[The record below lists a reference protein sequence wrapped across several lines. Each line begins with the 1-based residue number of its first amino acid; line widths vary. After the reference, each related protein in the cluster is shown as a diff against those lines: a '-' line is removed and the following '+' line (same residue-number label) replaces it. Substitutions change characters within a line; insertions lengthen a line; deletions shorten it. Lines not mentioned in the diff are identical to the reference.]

1 MFKKLESTTFS
12 KFFLL
17 SLLLLALPLVACD
30 TLADIASAAPTEQTE
45 NIPPVDPASKDANE
59 ITQPVA
65 EITIVGD
72 NVTNSMTTAD
82 LSVDEIADL
91 MFMREEEKL
100 ARDVYLAL
108 FELWGTP
115 VFQNIAASEQAHMD
129 ALLGLINQYGLEDP
143 AAGNDAGVFSDPDLQ
158 DLYNQLIATGSQS
171 LADALIVGGA
181 VEEIDILDLQGS
193 LAQTRNNDIISVYQT
208 LLTGSE
214 NHLRAFV
221 PSWEREAGEVYQPQY
236 LDQYDYADIMAG
248 SIGGNDQGQG
258 NQGQGNQGQDGQ
270 DQGNQGQ
277 GGQGQ
282 GGQGQGGQG
291 GNGNRGSSK
300 GGGRGGNG
308 GSFDNSLGDVDD
320 LEQQTTD

>member
-1 MFKKLESTTFS
+1 MFKKLQSTTFN
-12 KFFLL
+12 KLFLL

-30 TLADIASAAPTEQTE
+30 TLADTASASPTEQTE
-45 NIPPVDPASKDANE
+45 IIVPVDTASNDANE
-59 ITQPVA
+59 IAQTVA
-65 EITIVGD
+65 ENTIVAD
-72 NVTNSMTTAD
+72 SVTNSVSTAD

-108 FELWGTP
+108 FEQWGTP

-143 AAGNDAGVFSDPDLQ
+143 AAGNEAGVFSDPDLQ
-158 DLYNQLIATGSQS
+158 ELYDQLIVTGSQS

-193 LAQTRNNDIISVYQT
+193 LAQTRNNDIIQVYQT
-208 LLTGSE
+208 LLAGSE

-221 PSWEREAGEVYQPQY
+221 PSWERQTGDVYQPQY
-236 LDQYDYADIMAG
+236 LDQNEYADIMGG
-248 SIGGNDQGQG
+248 SIGGYGQGQSDAGTQGQG
-258 NQGQGNQGQDGQ
+258 TQGQGG
-270 DQGNQGQ
+270 QGQ

-291 GNGNRGSSK
+291 GNGNRGGGK

-308 GSFDNSLGDVDD
+308 GSFDTSLDGVSG
-320 LEQQTTD
+320 LGQQQTTD